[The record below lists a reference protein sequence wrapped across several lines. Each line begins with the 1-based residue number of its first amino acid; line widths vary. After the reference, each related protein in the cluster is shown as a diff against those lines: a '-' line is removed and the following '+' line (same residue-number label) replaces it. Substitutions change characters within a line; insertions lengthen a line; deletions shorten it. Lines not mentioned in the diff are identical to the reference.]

1 MTSVEI
7 YAFFVSPFVM
17 GAFVLLTVWLTGW
30 QDRREGY
37 RREGERRAAAVHASS
52 GSSPSSAIPKPDRPT

>member
-30 QDRREGY
+30 QDRREGV
-37 RREGERRAAAVHASS
+37 RRAAAHASS
-52 GSSPSSAIPKPDRPT
+52 GTSPSSSIPNPDRPT